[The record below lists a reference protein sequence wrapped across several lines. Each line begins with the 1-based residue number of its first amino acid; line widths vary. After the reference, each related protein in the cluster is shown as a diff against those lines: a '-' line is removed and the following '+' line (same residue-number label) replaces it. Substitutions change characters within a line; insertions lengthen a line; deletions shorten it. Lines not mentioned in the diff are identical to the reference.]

1 MDRIKPIQRNRRI
14 AREIA
19 LQALYEIDC
28 TPHPI
33 GAVMAARLE
42 EYGDID
48 DDLRQFAYQLVNG
61 VWDHRA
67 RLDKIIHEHAPE
79 FPLAQ
84 MAIIDR
90 NLLRI
95 AICEFAV
102 LGTTPVLVAINE
114 AIELAKQFGAE
125 NTAKFIN
132 GVLGALVSKED
143 DLRKALG
150 AG

>member
-1 MDRIKPIQRNRRI
+1 MQRNRRI

-33 GAVMAARLE
+33 GAVMVARLE
-42 EYGDID
+42 ERGEIE

-61 VWDHRA
+61 VWDNRA
-67 RLDKIIHEHAPE
+67 QIDKVIHEHAPE

-95 AICEFAV
+95 AIYEFAV
-102 LGTTPVLVAINE
+102 SGETPVLVAINE

-132 GVLGALVSKED
+132 GVLGALVSKAN
-143 DLRKALG
+143 DLRAALS